1 MRPSSIVVAALVLL
15 AVPTLVW
22 MLGPGATWVLENLDG
37 VTLNDDVF
45 APATLPPDE
54 LLGKDWAAA
63 VAAVRGNVLAI
74 ATGLAALLAVFYT
87 ARNAD
92 TARRTF
98 QLGERGHDTDRFSKA
113 VEQLGSGQAPVR
125 LGGLY
130 ALEQLA
136 ENNPALRQTIVDV
149 ICAYLRMPWK
159 APDVQDRSQQVR
171 AAQRAARTSASGR
184 AQARAGRDPNEE
196 RQVRLTAQRFLT
208 DHLRCY
214 RRRWWQRR
222 TAVNPHYWP
231 GISLDLTGAV
241 LISFKLTSCRMHR
254 AHFSEALF
262 IGDADFM
269 GATFTGEAT
278 FNGAIFASHTDFDGA
293 IFATYSR
300 FNGTA
305 FTRGATFS
313 RVSFADNPGF
323 NHTRNSRIYV
333 ANARIGRQEWGTASN
348 VVTGPAGEVLKPTH
362 PPAEKAPRSRSHG
375 EGQGNSPAT

>member
-1 MRPSSIVVAALVLL
+1 
-15 AVPTLVW
+15 
-22 MLGPGATWVLENLDG
+22 ML
-37 VTLNDDVF
+37 
-45 APATLPPDE
+45 
-54 LLGKDWAAA
+54 
-63 VAAVRGNVLAI
+63 
-74 ATGLAALLAVFYT
+74 
-87 ARNAD
+87 
-92 TARRTF
+92 
-98 QLGERGHDTDRFSKA
+98 
-113 VEQLGSGQAPVR
+113 
-125 LGGLY
+125 
-130 ALEQLA
+130 
-136 ENNPALRQTIVDV
+136 
-149 ICAYLRMPWK
+149 WK

-171 AAQRAARTSASGR
+171 AAQRAARTPASGR

-262 IGDADFM
+262 LGDADFRGATFTGDAWFSGATFTGTVAFNTTTFTRSADFKEARFTGVHVFFN

-333 ANARIGRQEWGTASN
+333 ANARIGRQEWATASN
-348 VVTGPAGEVLKPTH
+348 VVTDPADEVLKPTQ
-362 PPAEKAPRSRSHG
+362 PPDEKARAPGARRG
-375 EGQGNSPAT
+375 AK

>member
-1 MRPSSIVVAALVLL
+1 M
-15 AVPTLVW
+15 
-22 MLGPGATWVLENLDG
+22 LENLDG
-37 VTLNDDVF
+37 VTLNDDVL

-171 AAQRAARTSASGR
+171 AAQRAARTPASGR
-184 AQARAGRDPNEE
+184 AQARAGRDPTRND
-196 RQVRLTAQRFLT
+196 RSGSPPSVSSPTTYA
-208 DHLRCY
+208 
-214 RRRWWQRR
+214 
-222 TAVNPHYWP
+222 A
-231 GISLDLTGAV
+231 TGAAGG
-241 LISFKLTSCRMHR
+241 SAAPPS
-254 AHFSEALF
+254 
-262 IGDADFM
+262 
-269 GATFTGEAT
+269 
-278 FNGAIFASHTDFDGA
+278 
-293 IFATYSR
+293 
-300 FNGTA
+300 
-305 FTRGATFS
+305 TRT
-313 RVSFADNPGF
+313 
-323 NHTRNSRIYV
+323 
-333 ANARIGRQEWGTASN
+333 
-348 VVTGPAGEVLKPTH
+348 TGPAS
-362 PPAEKAPRSRSHG
+362 ASI
-375 EGQGNSPAT
+375 SPVPCSSPSS